1 MGDRFALTEMVT
13 ALATML
19 RSVRLELAEGQ
30 VIRQVARLTVRPRA
44 LRMTVRPREPSRAGA
59 GL

>member
-1 MGDRFALTEMVT
+1 MVT

-30 VIRQVARLTVRPRA
+30 VIRQVARLTVRPRS
-44 LRMTVRPREPSRAGA
+44 LRMTVRPRNRPRAGA

>member
-1 MGDRFALTEMVT
+1 MGDRLALTEMVT

-30 VIRQVARLTVRPRA
+30 VIHQVARLTVRPHT
-44 LRMTVRPREPSRAGA
+44 LRMTVRRRNRPRAGG